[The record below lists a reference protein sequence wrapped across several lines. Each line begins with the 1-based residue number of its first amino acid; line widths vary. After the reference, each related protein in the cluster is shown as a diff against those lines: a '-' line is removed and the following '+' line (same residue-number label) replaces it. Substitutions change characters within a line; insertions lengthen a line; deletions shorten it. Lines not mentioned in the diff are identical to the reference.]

1 MLDNTLDATSL
12 LLCGALRLTLVTSFL
27 VLVPLICKVSVN
39 MCYKQVLIQV
49 CDLP

>member
-1 MLDNTLDATSL
+1 MLDDTLDATGL
-12 LLCGALRLTLVTSFL
+12 LLCSALGLTLVTGFL
-27 VLVPLICKVSVN
+27 ILVPLICKVSVN